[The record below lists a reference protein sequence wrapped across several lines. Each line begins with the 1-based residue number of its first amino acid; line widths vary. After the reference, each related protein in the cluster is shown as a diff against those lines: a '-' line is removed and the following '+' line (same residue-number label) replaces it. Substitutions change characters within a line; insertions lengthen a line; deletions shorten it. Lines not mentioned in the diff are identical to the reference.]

1 MFWMCMGEQKISN
14 LKTAVNS
21 NMFFHFDTII
31 PFNSTKFDQ
40 NLATFVE
47 TMFSK
52 FHWTEFS
59 SNFEN
64 YFSLQKICT
73 ALLEFHVYLG
83 EVPH

>member
-1 MFWMCMGEQKISN
+1 MCMGEQKISN

-52 FHWTEFS
+52 FH
-59 SNFEN
+59 
-64 YFSLQKICT
+64 
-73 ALLEFHVYLG
+73 
-83 EVPH
+83 